1 VVAAR
6 IASACA
12 LLVLLACGTALA
24 GNPANKLRRLPIDD
38 FRYDHARHCVKHP
51 SKGALALQHWLE
63 ANWRGVSWGIMR
75 CEKLSKHDYSLHAEG
90 RALDWHLDVHNAGD
104 RAAANRLIDLLL
116 APDADGN
123 AHALAR
129 RMGIQEIIWNCHSWW
144 SGSEG
149 MGPYSVCYDRRG
161 RRRKHVDETLG
172 HRNHVHLGLSLAGA
186 RMHTSFWQRR
196 R

>member
-12 LLVLLACGTALA
+12 LLVLVFSGTALA

-38 FRYDHARHCVKHP
+38 FHYDYARHCVKHSSP
-51 SKGALALQHWLE
+51 GALALQRWLE

-90 RALDWHLDVHNAGD
+90 RALDWHLDVHNPGD
-104 RAAANRLIDLLL
+104 RAAAYRLIDLLL

-123 AHALAR
+123 EHALAR

-149 MGPYSVCYDRRG
+149 MSKYSVCYDRRG
-161 RRRKHVDETLG
+161 RRKKHVDETLA

-186 RMHTSFWQRR
+186 RMHTSFWQKRR
-196 R
+196 